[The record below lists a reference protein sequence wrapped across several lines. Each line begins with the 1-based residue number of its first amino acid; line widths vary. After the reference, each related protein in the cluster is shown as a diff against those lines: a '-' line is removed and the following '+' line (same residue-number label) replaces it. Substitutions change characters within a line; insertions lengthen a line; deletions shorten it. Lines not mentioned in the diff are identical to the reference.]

1 MLGVLSES
9 ASTTHCRLRVFLST
23 IGSAGDVNPFV
34 AIGSE
39 LKRRGHQVTL
49 VTSAYFEPLA
59 RGAGL
64 DFVGLGTP
72 GDYRATVDDPDLWDP
87 KGGFRVFARR
97 VVIPAMRP
105 LYDIVSENLSSNA
118 ILVAQGQTFGAHIA
132 HEKHG
137 MPFVTVHLQP
147 AAFRTIH
154 DAPLMPG
161 WIPPLL
167 RPAVYALFDYLVLDR
182 ELAGDVNAFRS
193 QLGLPKVR
201 SIFGSWAHSPQKSI
215 GLFPDWFAP
224 PQPDWPAQ
232 AELAGFVFLD
242 EAPRPVDPA
251 LVAFLAEGEAPIVF
265 TPGTAMRHADLFFR
279 ASIQAS
285 IELGRRAL
293 LLTQYP
299 EQVPSPLPDGVATFA
314 YVPFAAV
321 LPHSVALVHH
331 GGIGTVAQAL
341 AAGIPQLVRPMT
353 FDQPDNAARVQRLGV
368 GLSIRPDQYM
378 PNTVVK
384 MLHTLLHSQDVLT
397 ACRYYSSLIHSD
409 TGLAAA
415 CNAIEAVGGLPR
427 LPDGS
432 QEGEPGTPK
441 PS

>member
-1 MLGVLSES
+1 M
-9 ASTTHCRLRVFLST
+9 TTHSRLHVLLCT

-49 VTSAYFEPLA
+49 VTSAYFESLA

-64 DFVGLGTP
+64 DFVGLGNP
-72 GDYRATVDDPDLWDP
+72 EDYKKTVDDPDLWDP

-97 VVIPAMRP
+97 VVIPAMQP
-105 LYDIVSENLSSNA
+105 LYEILSENLSSSA
-118 ILVAQGQTFGAHIA
+118 ILVAQGQTFGAHLA

-137 MPFVTVHLQP
+137 VPFVTIHLQP
-147 AAFRTIH
+147 AAFRSIH

-161 WIPPLL
+161 WIPPSL
-167 RPAVYALFDYLVLDR
+167 RSTVYALLDYLVLDR
-182 ELAGDVNAFRS
+182 ELASDVNAFRS
-193 QLGLPKVR
+193 QLGLPKVH
-201 SIFGSWAHSPQKSI
+201 SIFASWAHSPQKSI

-224 PQPDWPAQ
+224 PQPDWPTQ
-232 AELAGFVFLD
+232 TELAGFVFLD
-242 EAPRPVDPA
+242 EGPRPLGPA
-251 LVAFLAEGEAPIVF
+251 LSAFLAEGEPPIVF
-265 TPGTAMRHADLFFR
+265 TPGTAMRHADLFFE

-299 EQVPSPLPDGVATFA
+299 DQVPSPLPDGVATFA

-321 LPHSVALVHH
+321 LPHSAALVHH

-341 AAGIPQLVRPMT
+341 AAGIPQLVRPMA

-368 GLSIRPDQYM
+368 GLSIRPDHYI
-378 PNTVVK
+378 PHTVVR
-384 MLHTLLHSQDVLT
+384 MLHTLLNSQDVLT
-397 ACRYYSSLIHSD
+397 KCRFYSDVIHPD
-409 TGLAAA
+409 TGLAVA
-415 CNAIEAVGGLPR
+415 CNAIEAVAEL
-427 LPDGS
+427 
-432 QEGEPGTPK
+432 PK
-441 PS
+441 PPNNSLEPTRPAGG

>member
-1 MLGVLSES
+1 M
-9 ASTTHCRLRVFLST
+9 TTHSRLHVLLST

-49 VTSAYFEPLA
+49 VTSAYFESLA

-64 DFVGLGTP
+64 DFVGLGNP
-72 GDYRATVDDPDLWDP
+72 EDYKKTVDDPDLWDP

-97 VVIPAMRP
+97 VVIPAMQP
-105 LYDIVSENLSSNA
+105 LYEILSENLSSNA
-118 ILVAQGQTFGAHIA
+118 ILVAQGQTFGAHLA

-137 MPFVTVHLQP
+137 VPFVTIHLQP
-147 AAFRTIH
+147 AAFRSIH

-161 WIPPLL
+161 WIPPSL
-167 RPAVYALFDYLVLDR
+167 RSTVYALLDYLVLDR
-182 ELAGDVNAFRS
+182 ELASDVNAFRS
-193 QLGLPKVR
+193 QLGLPKVH
-201 SIFGSWAHSPQKSI
+201 SIFASWAHSPQKSI

-224 PQPDWPAQ
+224 PQPDWPTQ
-232 AELAGFVFLD
+232 TELAGFVFLD
-242 EAPRPVDPA
+242 EGPRPLDPA
-251 LVAFLAEGEAPIVF
+251 LSAFLAEGQPPIVF
-265 TPGTAMRHADLFFR
+265 TPGTAMRHADLFFE

-299 EQVPSPLPDGVATFA
+299 DQVPSPLPDGVATFA

-321 LPHSVALVHH
+321 LPHSAALVHH

-341 AAGIPQLVRPMT
+341 AAGIPQLVRPMA

-368 GLSIRPDQYM
+368 GLSIRPDHYI
-378 PNTVVK
+378 PHTVVR
-384 MLHTLLHSQDVLT
+384 MLHTLLNSQDVLT
-397 ACRYYSSLIHSD
+397 KCRFYSDVIHPD
-409 TGLAAA
+409 TGLAVA
-415 CNAIEAVGGLPR
+415 CNAIEAVAEL
-427 LPDGS
+427 
-432 QEGEPGTPK
+432 PK
-441 PS
+441 PPNNSLEPTRPAGG